1 MPVVSV
7 IIPIYNARA
16 YLSETLKSVQDQTYK
31 DWECIV
37 VENGS
42 SDESMKAIR
51 EISSR
56 DGRFTI
62 VPLVSF
68 VGVASSRNIAMQ
80 RCYGKY
86 ILFLDAGNRLAP
98 GYLEAAV
105 NAMEEDPSLHVVY
118 GKAERVGK
126 CPEWD
131 LPPFS
136 MSMMLSRNC
145 LYISSLFRKSEHD
158 LYMGKGFDTQLDN
171 GFEDWDFWLSLFE
184 ALPQEPNVR
193 QLEEVCFYY
202 TEKGMHSEV
211 SDEDLKAIRL
221 QLWEKHKALYARYFL
236 DPCETLEYQ
245 RLLRAGEKGGHSWWK
260 KAK

>member
-51 EISSR
+51 EFASR

-68 VGVASSRNIAMQ
+68 VGVAASRNIAMQ

-98 GYLEAAV
+98 GYLESAV
-105 NAMEEDPSLHVVY
+105 NALEEDSSLHVVY

-136 MSMMLSRNC
+136 MSMMLCRNC

-158 LYMGKGFDTQLDN
+158 LYMGKGFDTQLNN
-171 GFEDWDFWLSLFE
+171 GFEDWDF
-184 ALPQEPNVR
+184 
-193 QLEEVCFYY
+193 
-202 TEKGMHSEV
+202 
-211 SDEDLKAIRL
+211 
-221 QLWEKHKALYARYFL
+221 
-236 DPCETLEYQ
+236 
-245 RLLRAGEKGGHSWWK
+245 
-260 KAK
+260 

>member
-16 YLSETLKSVQDQTYK
+16 YLGETLKSVQDQTYK

-42 SDESMKAIR
+42 SDDSMKAIR
-51 EISSR
+51 EFASR

-62 VPLVSF
+62 VPLVSN
-68 VGVASSRNIAMQ
+68 VGVAASRNMAMQ

-86 ILFLDAGNRLAP
+86 ILFLDAGNQLAP

-105 NAMEEDPSLHVVY
+105 AALEEDPSLHVVY
-118 GKAERVGK
+118 GRAERLGK
-126 CPEWD
+126 GPEWD

-145 LYISSLFRKSEHD
+145 MYISSLFRKSEHD
-158 LYMGKGFDTQLDN
+158 LYMGKGFDTQFDS
-171 GFEDWDFWLSLFE
+171 GFEEWDFWLSLFE

-193 QLEEVCFYY
+193 QLEDVCFYY
-202 TEKGMHSEV
+202 SDKGGHSTV
-211 SDEDLKAIRL
+211 SDEDLKAIRY
-221 QLWEKHKALYARYFL
+221 QLWEKHKALFARYFP

-245 RLLRAGEKGGHSWWK
+245 RLLRTGEKGGLPWWK
-260 KAK
+260 KSK

>member
-1 MPVVSV
+1 MHVVSV

-16 YLSETLKSVQDQTYK
+16 YLGETLKSVQDQTYK

-37 VENGS
+37 VENGA

-51 EISSR
+51 EFASR

-105 NAMEEDPSLHVVY
+105 SAME
-118 GKAERVGK
+118 
-126 CPEWD
+126 
-131 LPPFS
+131 
-136 MSMMLSRNC
+136 
-145 LYISSLFRKSEHD
+145 
-158 LYMGKGFDTQLDN
+158 
-171 GFEDWDFWLSLFE
+171 
-184 ALPQEPNVR
+184 
-193 QLEEVCFYY
+193 
-202 TEKGMHSEV
+202 
-211 SDEDLKAIRL
+211 
-221 QLWEKHKALYARYFL
+221 
-236 DPCETLEYQ
+236 
-245 RLLRAGEKGGHSWWK
+245 
-260 KAK
+260 